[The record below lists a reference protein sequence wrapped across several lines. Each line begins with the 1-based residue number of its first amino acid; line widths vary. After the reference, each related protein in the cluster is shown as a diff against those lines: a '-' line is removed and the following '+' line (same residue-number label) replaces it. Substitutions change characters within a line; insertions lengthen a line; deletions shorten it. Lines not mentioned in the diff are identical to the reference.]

1 VAESCRDVQSVLG
14 ELSGPVTPTCSGS
27 RAAAVDAGGVPVVS
41 LVVDEG
47 AGSVVVGVPVGGA
60 VVVGSLVIGSLVD
73 GSLVDGSL
81 VDGSLVDV
89 LVGGGAVV
97 VWLVVGV
104 PVGDVVVDPLVVGVP
119 VGDVVVDPLV
129 VGEVGGSVVVEVPVG
144 ADVVGA
150 LLVGAGLLVVGSGA
164 RGLVDVD
171 GLAVCVAGGIGTS
184 PSSTVCTTVPL
195 SSRTRWG
202 AA

>member
-60 VVVGSLVIGSLVD
+60 VVVGSLVI
-73 GSLVDGSL
+73 GSL

-195 SSRTRWG
+195 PSRTRWG

>member
-60 VVVGSLVIGSLVD
+60 VVVGSLVI

-195 SSRTRWG
+195 PSRTRWG

>member
-60 VVVGSLVIGSLVD
+60 VVVGSLVV
-73 GSLVDGSL
+73 GSL

-104 PVGDVVVDPLVVGVP
+104 PVGDVVVDPLVVG
-119 VGDVVVDPLV
+119 
-129 VGEVGGSVVVEVPVG
+129 EVGGSVVVGVPVG

-195 SSRTRWG
+195 PSRTRWG

>member
-73 GSLVDGSL
+73 GSLVD
-81 VDGSLVDV
+81 V

-97 VWLVVGV
+97 DPLVVGV

-195 SSRTRWG
+195 PSRTRWG

>member
-81 VDGSLVDV
+81 VDV

-104 PVGDVVVDPLVVGVP
+104 PVGDVVVDPLVVGVL

-150 LLVGAGLLVVGSGA
+150 RRVGAGLLVVGSGA

-195 SSRTRWG
+195 PSRTRWG